1 MKEKRSMKVI
11 LLQDIEH
18 KGKQGEVVAV
28 ADGYARNYLY
38 PRKLAIEAAG
48 GALKNLQAKHAQEE
62 RKTEKLRTEA
72 DHTAELLTDKTVTL
86 TVKAGEN
93 SRLYGRVTA
102 ADIAAAVEK
111 DLSIKLDKRKV
122 GLIDPIK
129 AVGEYDVPIKL
140 HRDVT
145 VPLKVAV
152 VAG

>member
-1 MKEKRSMKVI
+1 MKVI
-11 LLQDIEH
+11 LLQDIANQ
-18 KGKQGEVVAV
+18 GKQGEVVTV

-48 GALKNLQAKHAQEE
+48 GALKNLQAKHSLEE
-62 RKTEKLRTEA
+62 RRTEKMRSEA
-72 DHTAELLTDKTVTL
+72 DRTAEQLTDKTVTL
-86 TVKAGEN
+86 TVKAGQN
-93 SRLYGRVTA
+93 SRLYGRITA
-102 ADIAAAVEK
+102 GDIADAVER

-122 GLIDPIK
+122 GLLDPIK

-152 VAG
+152 VAE

>member
-1 MKEKRSMKVI
+1 MKVI
-11 LLQDIEH
+11 LLQDIANQ
-18 KGKQGEVVAV
+18 GKQGEVVTV

-48 GALKNLQAKHAQEE
+48 GALKNLQTKHALEE
-62 RKTEKLRTEA
+62 RRTERLRTEA
-72 DHTAELLTDKTVTL
+72 DRTAEQLTDKTVTL
-86 TVKAGEN
+86 TVKAGQN
-93 SRLYGRVTA
+93 SRLYGRITA
-102 ADIAAAVEK
+102 GDIAEAVER

-122 GLIDPIK
+122 GLLDPIK

-152 VAG
+152 VAE